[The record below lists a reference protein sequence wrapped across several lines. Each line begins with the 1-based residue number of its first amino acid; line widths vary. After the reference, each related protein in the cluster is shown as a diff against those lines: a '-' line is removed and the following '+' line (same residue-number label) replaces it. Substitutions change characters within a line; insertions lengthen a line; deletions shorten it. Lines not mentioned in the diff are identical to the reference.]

1 MTRKSDTLAFLVA
14 GAAIFSFAV
23 VLVFALYRLFATEAE
38 MRRNEGDNMLWAVSR
53 ASSSALLLDL
63 DVTRKAGV
71 PGSETEIERRYH
83 VLLSR
88 LNLLSEGPPAR
99 HMESLGLTQKLDDAL
114 RAVSALE
121 DRVLELS
128 AGEVE
133 TATAVHDVLAPLID
147 DLGRAANRSMVDQ
160 WEATGA
166 RLDRQRAAIVQV
178 IVAVLAIV
186 VLGSL
191 LSVMMVRA
199 MAERQR
205 IRSFLSRERETA
217 EVYRDFIAL
226 VSHQFRTPLSIVD
239 SSMQRL
245 LRSRGRMP
253 YPEIEMRARQV
264 RSEIQTLTSLIAAT
278 LDVVRLDAGQ
288 VAAEP
293 RSCDL
298 AELVA
303 RVKSR
308 QLAETPGRILSIE
321 IADRVPASID
331 TDPVLAEEILVNLV
345 SNAVKYS
352 PGTEPVL
359 IRVFM
364 ENGRVCF
371 GVEDRGTGV
380 PLEEQPNL
388 FDRFFRGSGSQGI
401 PGVGVGL
408 AISHRLAKLL
418 GGEIAFTS
426 RAGIGSSFTL
436 RLPDEWPGT
445 SPYRREAPLALRPA
459 EGRMRRYSGKP
470 GPSDGKGG
478 RNSLSGSDRTG

>member
-1 MTRKSDTLAFLVA
+1 MTRKSDTFAFLIA
-14 GAAIFSFAV
+14 GSAIFSFAV
-23 VLVFALYRLFATEAE
+23 LLVFALYRLFATEVE
-38 MRRNEGDNMLWAVSR
+38 MRRHEGENMLWAVSR
-53 ASSSALLLDL
+53 AASSALLLDL
-63 DVTRKAGV
+63 DITRKAGI
-71 PGSETEIERRYH
+71 PGSEAEIERRYH

-99 HMESLGLTQKLDDAL
+99 RIESLGLTQKLDDAL
-114 RAVSALE
+114 RAVSSFEERIL
-121 DRVLELS
+121 DLS
-128 AGEVE
+128 FGEVE
-133 TATAVHDVLAPLID
+133 TAAAVHAVLGPLID
-147 DLGRAANRSMVDQ
+147 DLGRAANRSMVGE

-166 RLDRQRAAIVQV
+166 RLDRRREAIIQV

-186 VLGSL
+186 VLGAL

-253 YPEIEMRARQV
+253 YPEIETRARQV
-264 RSEIQTLTSLIAAT
+264 RSEVQTLTSLIAAT

-288 VAAEP
+288 VTAEP
-293 RSCDL
+293 RSCDP

-303 RVKSR
+303 RVKAR

-321 IADRVPASID
+321 IADRVPTRID

-352 PGTEPVL
+352 PGTEPVT
-359 IRVFM
+359 IRVSA

-371 GVEDRGTGV
+371 DVEDRGTGV

-388 FDRFFRGSGSQGI
+388 FDRFFRGSGSQGV
-401 PGVGVGL
+401 PGAGVGL
-408 AISHRLAKLL
+408 AISRRLASLL
-418 GGEIAFTS
+418 GGELVFVS
-426 RAGIGSSFTL
+426 RAGIGSCFVL
-436 RLPDEWPGT
+436 ILPREWQGGAGVPPGD
-445 SPYRREAPLALRPA
+445 SA
-459 EGRMRRYSGKP
+459 S
-470 GPSDGKGG
+470 
-478 RNSLSGSDRTG
+478 